1 MDVASRAA
9 VDARGAAVFF
19 RASRAIASV
28 DASRR
33 ARTARVR
40 HPIIVVPVE
49 GWVYP
54 LAERESARARRETVE
69 DERVTDDRTSVYP
82 SRA

>member
-1 MDVASRAA
+1 MDVASADA
-9 VDARGAAVFF
+9 IDARVDAVFF

-40 HPIIVVPVE
+40 HPIIIVPVE

-54 LAERESARARRETVE
+54 LAALERARRETVE
-69 DERVTDDRTSVYP
+69 DERVTDDRTSVYL

>member
-9 VDARGAAVFF
+9 IDARGAAVFF

-40 HPIIVVPVE
+40 HPIIIVPVE

-54 LAERESARARRETVE
+54 LAARSRERRETVE
-69 DERVTDDRTSVYP
+69 DERVTDDRTSVYL

>member
-9 VDARGAAVFF
+9 IDARGAAVFF

-40 HPIIVVPVE
+40 HPIIIVPVE

-54 LAERESARARRETVE
+54 LAALERERRETVE
-69 DERVTDDRTSVYP
+69 DERVTDDRTSVYL